1 MLMSRSGDWRWYFH
15 DREAVRELLPAPE
28 GHMRRAREIR
38 NMEDGQRSVYAGDGV
53 YFKWERPHLS
63 GWRRLRELLFPR
75 AKGEFKSLERLA
87 RLGIPAVEPLAYG
100 VNGTESILITR
111 AAEHTVTVL
120 EYLRK
125 FIDGGKTPSERFLRG
140 WGDILYRILDHRLY
154 IPDFHCGNLL
164 YDEAADTFRVVDPPG
179 MTRMIVP
186 RRDRVLRMLKRQF
199 GPGLE
204 YFPESFF
211 VAVISGHRKNPEREF
226 HDVLEYK
233 SRYVRR
239 SQLRHGKRLRDLR
252 RGRFTAVVDG
262 VEMRR
267 RDEGRLFTLENTEVV
282 EVAPE
287 HAVALWER
295 DFVLTLYALPRLR
308 IVGKDPQGKLYREQA
323 GSAPVDPE
331 RKKPLLERLE
341 MAEFDPAD
349 FDFATDLHG
358 RTVLV
363 DRKFQRR

>member
-1 MLMSRSGDWRWYFH
+1 MLVSRSGVWRWYFR
-15 DREAVRELLPAPE
+15 DREAARLLLPAPE
-28 GHMRRAREIR
+28 ELMRRAREIR
-38 NMEDGQRSVYAGDGV
+38 NMNGRRIVYAGDGV
-53 YFKWERPHLS
+53 YFKWERPQLS
-63 GWRRLRELLFPR
+63 GWRRLLEMRLPR
-75 AKGEFKSLERLA
+75 AKGEFESLEKLSGM
-87 RLGIPAVEPLAYG
+87 GIPAVVPLAYG
-100 VNGTESILITR
+100 VNGAESILITR

-125 FIDGGKTPSERFLRG
+125 FIDAGSTPPERFCRG
-140 WGDILYRILDHRLY
+140 WGEILYRIIDRKLY

-164 YDEAADTFRVVDPPG
+164 YDEDSNAFLVVDPPRT
-179 MTRMIVP
+179 TRMILP

-211 VAVISGHRKNPEREF
+211 VAVISGRRKRPEREF
-226 HDVLEYK
+226 RDVLEYK

-252 RGRFTAVVDG
+252 LGRFTTIVDG

-282 EVAPE
+282 DIVPE
-287 HAVALWER
+287 NSGALWER
-295 DFVLTLYALPRLR
+295 DFIFSLYALPRLR
-308 IVGKDPQGKLYREQA
+308 IVGRDSSGRLYRERA
-323 GSAPVDPE
+323 GTSPVDPE
-331 RKKPLLERLE
+331 RKKFLLKRLE
-341 MAEFDPAD
+341 LAKYDPAD
-349 FDFATDLHG
+349 FDFATDIHG
-358 RTVLV
+358 ATVLV